1 MKIEKMGKSPL
12 GNDVKKRYTK
22 FGRNPSTRKYSKMG
36 AKKRK
41 NKKKNEKKEKKG
53 LLDSILAFF

>member
-1 MKIEKMGKSPL
+1 MKIEKMEKSPL
-12 GNDVKKRYTK
+12 GNDAKKRYTK
-22 FGRNPSTRKYSKMG
+22 FGRNLSTRKYSKMG

-41 NKKKNEKKEKKG
+41 NKKEKEKKKKG